1 MKIYKILF
9 FLILVLI
16 TNIKSQ
22 TDLTFSEIM
31 FAPSSSNSEF
41 IEIHNLGNSEIDL
54 EGFAIQYQTSNY
66 DFLTSPDSNYIL
78 QPNQFAVILEADY
91 DIETGIYS
99 ELIPENTLIL
109 FISDNSFGTSGM
121 ANSSDRNLYMI
132 NNLNDTINSYT
143 YSADNSNGFS
153 DEKIILENENISSN
167 WANSKSINGTPG
179 KKNSVSPFDS
189 DLEIS
194 AYVDQENI
202 VEGDSVEIKFK
213 IKNRGIESAANFQLN
228 IYDNTNLDSLINQNH
243 LIQFFS
249 YTTIQSGDSI
259 EQNFII
265 SDLELRRHQIIG
277 ELIYLQDEDLD
288 NNVSIIEFDVN
299 SKPIESGDIIINEI
313 MYKPPNDEPEWI
325 EIFNNSSQTINLN
338 NYKILDNTTSSSLP
352 NITIEPKSY
361 LVLAD
366 EQSVINF
373 YNYQFDVVEL
383 NLPSL
388 NNSGDIIVLRDN
400 LNNTIDSLRYFPDW
414 GGDNISL
421 ERIDINDLS
430 TSNENW
436 TSAQFVRAT
445 PGKINSVSLK
455 DFDLGIADVILQNDY
470 AVIGSE
476 FTADIKIINLGRENS
491 SNALIKIYYDRNK
504 DSVFSINE
512 LVSTQNINSI
522 SPNDSIEASLNIF
535 EFLEGNN
542 YYKVDLELDNDQFE
556 FNNEFYFE
564 IKGVEL
570 TLFRNDLLINE
581 IMFAPSSDE
590 PEWIEIYNYSNEQ
603 KNINGIKIADGNSS
617 NRILDSNISINPN
630 EYFIIAKDSSIYLKH
645 EIDSKIIISSFPS
658 LNNGGDK
665 VILLDSLERVL
676 DSLEYKSS
684 WDLIPTKSL
693 ERIDFEVPSTDSTNW
708 ISSKALIG
716 STPGKTNSNAVKEF
730 DIELSRIFF
739 EPQFPLEGE
748 EIEIFV
754 VMKNVGKSAAD
765 FSVTL
770 NIDFNLDSLSDENYD
785 RLDNLLLS
793 EDDSIQIKFN
803 RNYTVTTTEV
813 LLIAEIEYSEDEDS
827 LNNRKIISA
836 APGYQPHSIVINEI
850 MNYPQT
856 GDVEWIELYNRTNK
870 KIDLKDWIV
879 SDLIASPV
887 EKIIT
892 EKSFLIKADDF
903 AIIAKDSSIFNQ
915 YELDK
920 EKIII
925 SAFAN
930 LNNDEDGVIIKDRFG
945 KTIDSIWYKST
956 WQISKGYSIE
966 RVDHNN
972 LVNDSTNWRAS
983 IDRLQAT
990 PLRINSVSEKDI
1002 DLIITSIESLP
1013 KNPNSGEEINLA
1025 ITIKNKGRI
1034 TSNSGLVKVEFT
1046 NEEISGFEI
1055 DFDQVSPKDS
1065 VILFSDKMIINDSL
1079 NISAEIYSSDEDDET
1094 NNLYNTVI
1102 YSGEGEKSII
1112 ISEIMFN
1119 PDSDKPEWIEIYNTT
1134 ENQINLKNWYIS
1146 DLTSSKK
1153 IDEDVYINPDQFLII
1168 VNDSLFFP
1176 EIPKIVMSI
1185 PSLGNIEDAITIKDF
1200 RDLTIDS
1207 VYYKGEWNYEKGH
1220 SIERIDFMSLSN
1232 DSSNWISSID
1242 INKSTPGRSNSVLN
1256 YFENDFNS
1264 VVINEIMFEPNSD
1277 NSEFIEIFNVTE
1289 SPINIGG
1296 WSIID
1301 ENGRRTKIIPYTKTL
1316 LPKSYFT
1323 VAADSNL
1330 LIYYNTL
1337 SESDLFVNEKDGFSL
1352 SNSGEKLFLVD
1363 LFGNK
1368 IDSLTYQ
1375 NSFHNFSVKETKNIS
1390 IERINPSVNS
1400 NDRFNWSSSVN
1411 PAGATPSR
1419 ENSIFTEGKTASS
1432 KIEISPNPFSPDND
1446 GFEDFTVISYNLN
1459 SSVAQLRIRVFD
1471 GKGRLV
1477 RTILNNQ
1484 SSGSTGK
1491 FIFDGLND
1499 SGKPLRM
1506 GIYILLIE
1514 ALDSF
1519 SGTVEV
1525 FKEVVVIARKL

>member
-91 DIETGIYS
+91 EIETGIYS
-99 ELIPENTLIL
+99 ELIPDNTLIL
-109 FISDNSFGTSGM
+109 FITDNSFGTSGM
-121 ANSSDRNLYMI
+121 ANSSDRNLYLI

-143 YSADNSNGFS
+143 YSADNSNGIS
-153 DEKIILENENISSN
+153 DEKVLLENENTSSN
-167 WANSKSINGTPG
+167 WANTKSFNGTPG
-179 KKNSVSPFDS
+179 SKNSVSPFDF
-189 DLEIS
+189 DIEIS

-213 IKNRGIESAANFQLN
+213 ITNIGIESAENFQLN

-243 LIQFFS
+243 LIQFIS

-265 SDLELRRHQIIG
+265 PDLELRRHQIIG
-277 ELIYLQDEDLD
+277 ELIYLQDEVLD
-288 NNVSIIEFDVN
+288 NNISFIEFDVN
-299 SKPIESGDIIINEI
+299 PKPIESGDLIINEI

-325 EIFNNSSQTINLN
+325 EIYNNSSQTINLN
-338 NYKILDNTTSSSLP
+338 NYKILDNSTSSSLP
-352 NITIEPKSY
+352 NVIIEPQSY

-366 EQSVINF
+366 EEAVTNF
-373 YNYQFDVVEL
+373 YNYPFDVVEL

-414 GGDNISL
+414 GGDNLSL
-421 ERIDINDLS
+421 ERIDLLGSSI
-430 TSNENW
+430 SNENW
-436 TSAQFVRAT
+436 SSAQFVKAT

-455 DFDLGIADVILQNDY
+455 DLDLGIADVILPNEF
-470 AVIGSE
+470 AVIGDE
-476 FTADIKIINLGRENS
+476 FIAEVKIKNVGRENS
-491 SNALIKIYYDRNK
+491 SNALINIYYDRNK

-512 LVSTQNINSI
+512 LVTTQNINPI
-522 SPNDSIEASLNIF
+522 NAFDSIETSLNIS
-535 EFLEGNN
+535 EFSEGNN
-542 YYKVDLELDNDQFE
+542 YYKVELELDNDQFE

-581 IMFAPSSDE
+581 IMFAPNSDE

-603 KNINGIKIADGNSS
+603 KNINGIKIADGNSLT
-617 NRILDSNISINPN
+617 RILDSNISINPY

-645 EIDSKIIISSFPS
+645 EIESKIIISSFPS
-658 LNNGGDK
+658 LNNNGDK

-676 DSLEYKSS
+676 DSLEYTSN
-684 WDLIPTKSL
+684 WDLIPSNSL

-708 ISSKALIG
+708 GSSKALIG
-716 STPGKTNSNAVKEF
+716 STPGKTNSIAAKDLDVA
-730 DIELSRIFF
+730 LSRIFF

-754 VMKNVGKSAAD
+754 MIKNVGKSAAD
-765 FSVTL
+765 FSVRL
-770 NIDFNLDSLSDENYD
+770 NIDSNLDSLSDENFD
-785 RLDNLLLS
+785 RLENLFLN
-793 EDDSIQIKFN
+793 EDDSILVKFN
-803 RNYTVTTTEV
+803 RRYKVTTNEV
-813 LLIAEIEYSEDEDS
+813 LLIAEIEFNFDEDT
-827 LNNRKIISA
+827 LNNRKIISV

-870 KIDLKDWIV
+870 KIDLKDWVV
-879 SDLIASPV
+879 SDMIASPV
-887 EKIIT
+887 ENLIT
-892 EKSFLIKADDF
+892 EKSFLINADNF
-903 AIIAKDSSIFNQ
+903 VIIAKDSSIFNQ
-915 YELDK
+915 YELDE
-920 EKIII
+920 EKVII

-945 KTIDSIWYKST
+945 KTIDSIRYKST

-966 RVDHNN
+966 KVDHNN
-972 LVNDSTNWRAS
+972 LVNDSTNWKPS
-983 IDRLQAT
+983 IDKLQAT
-990 PLRINSVSEKDI
+990 PLRINSVSEKEI

-1013 KNPNSGEEINLA
+1013 KNPKSGEEINLE
-1025 ITIKNKGRI
+1025 ITIKNQGRI
-1034 TSNSGLVKVEFT
+1034 TSNSGLLKVEFL
-1046 NEEISGFEI
+1046 NEELSGFELN
-1055 DFDQVSPKDS
+1055 FDQILPKDS
-1065 VILFSDKMIINDSL
+1065 VILLSDKIIITDSL
-1079 NISAEIYSSDEDDET
+1079 NISARIFSTDEDDAT
-1094 NNLYNTVI
+1094 NNLYETVI

-1112 ISEIMFN
+1112 ITEIMFN
-1119 PDSDKPEWIEIYNTT
+1119 PEAEEPEWIEIYNTT
-1134 ENQINLKNWYIS
+1134 GNQINLKNWRIL

-1153 IDEDVYINPDQFLII
+1153 IEEDIYINPNQFLII

-1176 EIPKIVMSI
+1176 EISKIILSL
-1185 PSLGNIEDAITIKDF
+1185 PSLGNIEDAVAIKDF

-1207 VYYKGEWNYEKGH
+1207 VYYKGKWNYEKGY

-1242 INKSTPGRSNSVLN
+1242 INKSTPGRTNSVLN
-1256 YFENDFNS
+1256 HIENDFNS

-1277 NSEFIEIFNVTE
+1277 NSEFIEIYNVTE
-1289 SPINIGG
+1289 YNINIGG

-1301 ENGRRTKIIPYTKTL
+1301 ENGRKTKIIPYSKEL
-1316 LPKSYFT
+1316 LPKNYFT
-1323 VAADSNL
+1323 VAADSNFL
-1330 LIYYNTL
+1330 NFYNTL
-1337 SESDLFVNEKDGFSL
+1337 SSSDLFINVKDGLSL
-1352 SNSGEKLFLVD
+1352 SNSGEKLILVD

-1368 IDSLTYQ
+1368 IDSVTYQ
-1375 NSFHNFSVKETKNIS
+1375 NSFHNFSIKETKNIS
-1390 IERINPSVNS
+1390 IERIKPAVNS
-1400 NDRFNWSSSVN
+1400 NDKFNWSSSVN
-1411 PAGATPSR
+1411 PNGATPSQQ
-1419 ENSIFTEGKTASS
+1419 NSIYTEGKAASS
-1432 KIEISPNPFSPDND
+1432 KIEISPNPFSPDSD

-1459 SSVAQLRIRVFD
+1459 STVAQLRIRVFD
-1471 GKGRLV
+1471 SKGRLV

-1484 SSGSTGK
+1484 STGTTGS

-1525 FKEVVVIARKL
+1525 FKEAVVIARKL